1 MRLVRKM
8 FNKNASKNSA
18 LKLVLLLG
26 IVSLFADITYEGA
39 RSVNGQ
45 YLQMFGASATAVGI
59 IAGFGELIGYTLR
72 LISGYITDKT
82 KKYWTITL
90 IGYVVNLLAVP
101 LLALAGNWH
110 VAAILIIIERF
121 GKSIRTPAR
130 DLMLS
135 HATSTIGRGW
145 GFGLHEALDQIGA
158 VSGPL
163 IVALVLYLKGSYQN
177 CFSLLII
184 PALLAL
190 ITLFVARINYPNPRD
205 FEIEE
210 VKLETRTFSKI
221 FWLYIIAVSL
231 VAAGYADFALI
242 AFHFKKVSIISENW
256 IPTFYAL
263 AMFVDAVSALFFG
276 RLFDKIGVV
285 TLVIAIL
292 LSCLFAPFV
301 FLGNFNSA
309 LMGMVL
315 WGIGMGAQES
325 IMRAAI
331 SNMVNMNKRGFAYGI
346 FNTAY
351 GIFWFIGSA
360 LMGILYDI
368 SVLYIVI
375 FSVIIQ
381 LASIPLL
388 LLARRRLVPNE
399 SN

>member
-1 MRLVRKM
+1 MNSKLIDI
-8 FNKNASKNSA
+8 SKNKA
-18 LKLVLLLG
+18 LKFIILLG

-39 RSVNGQ
+39 RSINGQ
-45 YLQMFGASATAVGI
+45 YLAMLGASATVVGI
-59 IAGFGELIGYTLR
+59 IAGFGELIGYALR
-72 LISGYITDKT
+72 LVSGYLTDKT
-82 KKYWTITL
+82 KKYWTITF

-101 LLALAGNWH
+101 LLALAGHWQI
-110 VAAILIIIERF
+110 AAIFIIIERF

-135 HATSTIGRGW
+135 HATSKIGHGW

-163 IVALVLYLKGSYQN
+163 MVALVLYFKGNYQN
-177 CFSLLII
+177 CFSLLIV

-190 ITLFVARINYPNPRD
+190 ITLFVAKVTYPNPRD

-210 VKLETRTFSKI
+210 VKLENKTFSKT
-221 FWLYIIAVSL
+221 FWLYILAISL

-256 IPTFYAL
+256 IPAFYAI
-263 AMFVDAVSALFFG
+263 AMCTDAISALFFG
-276 RLFDKIGVV
+276 RLFDKIGIV

-301 FLGNFNSA
+301 FLGNFYFA
-309 LMGMVL
+309 LIGMVL

-325 IMRAAI
+325 IMKAAI
-331 SNMVNMNKRGFAYGI
+331 SNMVNMNNRGFAYGI

-368 SVLYIVI
+368 SVLYIVF

-388 LLARRRLVPNE
+388 LLAKRKLLHNG
-399 SN
+399 